1 MAANQS
7 SPGVVIQ
14 ERDLTTIT
22 TLSTANVGVI
32 AAPFEL
38 GPVEEI
44 VEVSNERELAE
55 RFGKPN
61 DYNYEYWYTAA
72 QFLSYGGV
80 LKTIRAGSSTLKNA
94 VNTGTAPL
102 IKNLQDYETTY
113 ESANNTWT
121 WAART
126 AGSKGNSIGV
136 FVTDAGADQIAV
148 IPAPGSGNEFE
159 FVADEAVSATSGAAG
174 KVFKYSIVLTV
185 ETVVGDFVPG
195 TSTTINIGGSN
206 EAVTVLAW
214 DPANKKLEIA
224 LPSGGVTGII
234 ADSQTVTQGTNTCDI
249 AASGIERR

>member
-38 GPVEEI
+38 GPVEEVI
-44 VEVSNERELAE
+44 EVSTERELVE

-61 DYNYEYWYTAA
+61 ENNFEFWYTAS

-80 LKTIRAGSSTLKNA
+80 LKTIRATSTALKNA
-94 VNTGTAPL
+94 VDTGTAPL
-102 IKNLQDYETTY
+102 IKNLQDYETSY
-113 ESANNTWT
+113 ISANNNWT

-126 AGSKGNSIGV
+126 PGTKGNAIGI
-136 FVTDAGADQIAV
+136 FMTDAGADQIAV

-159 FVADEAVSATSGAAG
+159 FVADAAVTASSGAAG

-185 ETVVGDFVPG
+185 NTIVGDFTPG
-195 TSTTINIGGSN
+195 H
-206 EAVTVLAW
+206 LYYY
-214 DPANKKLEIA
+214 
-224 LPSGGVTGII
+224 
-234 ADSQTVTQGTNTCDI
+234 
-249 AASGIERR
+249 